1 MATTGCEAI
10 LVQYIA
16 FTLTYCGQIAE
27 MATRH
32 RLPSAYEVR
41 EYVGADGLI
50 SGATQSDAVVAAAET
65 HYGHAGRAFLE
76 KLTRDKR
83 DWQAVQRVHRRWCR
97 RSGEASRVQ
106 VRAGGDGRR
115 VGDRVAQPPSGERP
129 ARQISLTSYSGQLR
143 PYLAF

>member
-32 RLPSAYEVR
+32 RLSSAYEVR
-41 EYVGADGLI
+41 EYVDAGGLI
-50 SGATQSDAVVAAAET
+50 SGATLSDAVVAAAET

-76 KLTRDKR
+76 KLTRDKH
-83 DWQAVQRVHRRWCR
+83 DWQAYCDAFKEFIVGGADGQVTRAASKFGLVAMA
-97 RSGEASRVQ
+97 GE
-106 VRAGGDGRR
+106 
-115 VGDRVAQPPSGERP
+115 
-129 ARQISLTSYSGQLR
+129 
-143 PYLAF
+143 LAIE